1 MKVFMDWEFYENG
14 RTIDPI
20 SVGLVA
26 ADGRELY
33 MINES
38 LNFRALLDVEFL
50 RDHVA
55 PHLPVKPYAEGGP
68 WDVSHPDIDCVM
80 SPILIAGAVY
90 NFFLETP
97 DPEIWAD
104 HAAYDHVCLA
114 QLFGRMIDMP
124 KHIPWQTD
132 DIRTE
137 WKRLGKPD
145 LPKQFPPEKHHAL
158 KDADHDKVIM
168 DYLTDLELMRE
179 IGQKGVFF

>member
-1 MKVFMDWEFYENG
+1 MDWEFYENG

-33 MINES
+33 LINEDMNWRD
-38 LNFRALLDVEFL
+38 LYDYMFL
-50 RDHVA
+50 REHVA

-68 WDVSHPDIDCVM
+68 WDLDHPDIDHVL
-80 SPILIAGAVY
+80 SPSEMAAEVSE
-90 NFFLETP
+90 FFHETP

-132 DIRTE
+132 DVRTE
-137 WKRLGKPD
+137 WKRLGKPE
-145 LPKQFPPEKHHAL
+145 LPKQLEAEKHHAL
-158 KDADHDKVIM
+158 KDAHHDKVIM
-168 DYLTDLELMRE
+168 DYLNDLELMRE
-179 IGQKGVFF
+179 IGQKGVYL